1 MASGLNISTPAIKAS
16 VPPAI
21 STTWSVVALP
31 PETLLPVAR
40 QTTPPTTKAAA
51 TRAER
56 SSAAGR
62 GGRPDRATTG
72 GMRDMVRP
80 GHHAA
85 PVAVTTARKMPTRS
99 SHQGTWNASMR
110 KPSGPSMRGATTN
123 QVPKPRTPP
132 TTPATRPVAAP
143 VATIVSRRCFSVA
156 PTAAIIPS
164 CGRRRC
170 AMTAKLAAAMSAIR
184 NITTVLTTRVVI
196 EATRLSG
203 TLPLEAT
210 IRPVSPGGRNDSTR
224 DSLAFTIIWTSSDW
238 ASADG
243 GNSTNLSP
251 RSLGFS
257 TFPTTVRATPSRS
270 IVEPILAPS
279 VAATQS
285 DTATSPSAVG

>member
-1 MASGLNISTPAIKAS
+1 
-16 VPPAI
+16 
-21 STTWSVVALP
+21 
-31 PETLLPVAR
+31 
-40 QTTPPTTKAAA
+40 
-51 TRAER
+51 
-56 SSAAGR
+56 
-62 GGRPDRATTG
+62 
-72 GMRDMVRP
+72 MRDIVRP

-85 PVAVTTARKMPTRS
+85 PVAVTTARRMPTRS

-132 TTPATRPVAAP
+132 TIPATRPVAAP

-170 AMTAKLAAAMSAIR
+170 AMTAKLAAAMSATR

-196 EATRLSG
+196 VATRLSG

-243 GNSTNLSP
+243 GKQHELVP
-251 RSLGFS
+251 EIARVLDLADDGARRRRRGRSS
-257 TFPTTVRATPSRS
+257 SRS
-270 IVEPILAPS
+270 WRRAS
-279 VAATQS
+279 SATQS